1 MSIAIKSSQ
10 YLFNAKRSRM
20 SVLFISGIDTDIGKT
35 YATGMIAKALM
46 QQGVNVIT
54 QKLVQTGVSVNSDS
68 GEMNIADDIVTHRQL
83 MGIPLQPCDIDSST
97 CPYRYEKPAS
107 PHLATRLSGE
117 VLDPELI
124 TSATK
129 RLQAEY
135 DLVLLE
141 GAGGLLV
148 PITEQLLI
156 LDYIAAQGYPI
167 VLVTS
172 GRLGSIN
179 HTLLSLEV
187 IKARGLSVH
196 SIIYNHIHD
205 DAAQT
210 DEEIST
216 STIEFLQSYLKSNYP
231 NTHWLQLPDLKN
243 AIFATDSLLKDHHLS
258 LPIDFI

>member
-1 MSIAIKSSQ
+1 
-10 YLFNAKRSRM
+10 M

-35 YATGMIAKALM
+35 YATGLLAKALM
-46 QQGVNVIT
+46 HQGVNVIT

-148 PITEQLLI
+148 PITEQLLT

-179 HTLLSLEV
+179 HTLLSLEA
-187 IKARGLSVH
+187 IKFRGLEVH
-196 SIIYNHIHD
+196 SVIYNHIHD
-205 DAAQT
+205 NAAQT
-210 DEEIST
+210 DAEIANST
-216 STIEFLQSYLKSNYP
+216 MDFLQNYLAANYP
-231 NTHWLQLPDLKN
+231 KAHWLQIPYIDGSHQANYEALSKRY
-243 AIFATDSLLKDHHLS
+243 SLS
-258 LPIDFI
+258 LPVDFV

>member
-1 MSIAIKSSQ
+1 
-10 YLFNAKRSRM
+10 M

-35 YATGMIAKALM
+35 YATGMIAKALL

-54 QKLVQTGVSVNSDS
+54 QKLVQTGVAINPNS
-68 GEMNIADDIVTHRQL
+68 GVIGIADDIIIHRQL
-83 MGIPLQPCDIDSST
+83 MNLPLQPCDLNFTT

-148 PITEQLLI
+148 PITEQLLT

-179 HTLLSLEV
+179 HTLLSLEA
-187 IKARGLSVH
+187 IKFRGLEVH
-196 SIIYNHIHD
+196 SVIYNHIHD
-205 DAAQT
+205 NAAQT
-210 DEEIST
+210 DAEIANT
-216 STIEFLQSYLKSNYP
+216 TMDFLQNYLAANYP
-231 NTHWLQLPDLKN
+231 KAHWLQIPYIDGSHQANYEALSK
-243 AIFATDSLLKDHHLS
+243 SYSLS
-258 LPIDFI
+258 LPVDFV